1 MAMPRKRSLIL
12 PVVAVSAALLHEG
25 RVLMIRRR
33 RAPNAGMLALPGGRV
48 EPGEPLLAA
57 AVRELQEE
65 TAIEAEPLHVMTAV
79 EDRQYDD
86 DGRLLSHY
94 VIVVV
99 RCRWLAGTAVAGD
112 DASEI
117 RWLAESA
124 VNDDATICTSAR
136 HIANQLLV
144 GENSA
149 MMIR

>member
-1 MAMPRKRSLIL
+1 MAMPRKRSVIQ

-33 RAPNAGMLALPGGRV
+33 RPPNAGMLALPGGRV
-48 EPGEPLLAA
+48 EPGESLLAA
-57 AVRELQEE
+57 AARELQEE
-65 TAIEAEPLHVMTAV
+65 TAIAAEPLHVMTAV

-99 RCRWLAGTAVAGD
+99 RCRWVGGTAVASD

-117 RWLAESA
+117 HWFDAGT
-124 VNDDATICTSAR
+124 VNDGAPVCASAR
-136 HIANQLLV
+136 IIANQLLDA
-144 GENSA
+144 ENAA